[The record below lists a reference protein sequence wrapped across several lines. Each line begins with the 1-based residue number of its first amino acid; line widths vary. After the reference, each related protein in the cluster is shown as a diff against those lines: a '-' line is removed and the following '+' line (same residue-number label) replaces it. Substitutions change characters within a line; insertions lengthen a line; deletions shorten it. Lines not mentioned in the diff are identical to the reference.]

1 MKKSDINAVEPAKP
15 ALEAPVQL
23 TPEQLEIVAAGF
35 RAALIDRGSV
45 GGIIKDITI
54 FGRFLNPT
62 TPMPTMPV
70 PTNTFQF

>member
-35 RAALIDRGSV
+35 MAARGTRLTV
-45 GGIIKDITI
+45 GDIIKDITI
-54 FGRFLNPT
+54 FGKFPI
-62 TPMPTMPV
+62 PTMPTKTV
-70 PTNTFQF
+70 QF